1 MKMKQKYKIGKIL
14 SLATLMAIANACNKD
29 PVPQPTPDQPTTT
42 DTITPPT
49 HDTITPGHNDTIP
62 EPWREAVIPW
72 LWGGGMGLVP
82 PRDSI
87 EFYTNDP
94 TVKYV
99 FIYIMQVSTM
109 GSTWEPRNFKKARDS
124 LQTRIDIN
132 PDKVRGRGI
141 IKVGTDGAHIHPDTL
156 TEKFGMWEPD
166 SSWFTQNGWRIGR
179 FFDNKQR

>member
-1 MKMKQKYKIGKIL
+1 MKMKQKYNIGKVL
-14 SLATLMAIANACNKD
+14 SLAALMAIANACGKD
-29 PVPQPTPDQPTTT
+29 PVPQPTPEQPT
-42 DTITPPT
+42 DTITP
-49 HDTITPGHNDTIP
+49 INNDTTP

-72 LWGGGMGLVP
+72 MWGGGMGLVP

-99 FIYIMQVSTM
+99 YIYIMQVSTM

-132 PDKVRGRGI
+132 PDKVRGRGL
-141 IKVGTDGAHIHPDTL
+141 IKVGTDGAQIHPDTV
-156 TEKFGMWEPD
+156 TEKYGMWKPD
-166 SSWFTQNGWRIGR
+166 SLWFTQNGWRIGR
-179 FFDNKQR
+179 FSDNKQR